1 MFALVA
7 HRETETN
14 AALVAAASR
23 WCEAE
28 RLSPRA
34 ALARL
39 RAGDV
44 ALARL
49 DVRSDVDGVEPGLWA
64 LGRLAARGVRVLN
77 PPSALLTA
85 HDKLLTARELA
96 RAGIPHPMTQL
107 VLAGETP
114 PAVDGPVVVKPRF
127 GSWGR
132 DVRLCHD
139 SAELDSALTDFASRR
154 WFTAQGALVQELVP
168 PCGFDLRVLVAGGN
182 VIGAIRRRAAA
193 GEWRTNVALG
203 GCREAVDPPLEACE
217 LAIAAADAAG
227 ADLVG
232 VDLLPYGSGWVVIE
246 INGAVDF
253 TPAYAALD
261 PYAAA
266 VHALDVAADLT
277 RRDDT
282 SVVALPVVPQPVV
295 STAAAVVAHV
305 SPEPPHDV
313 LTPPSALA
321 GEPVAADGDALA
333 VEV

>member
-49 DVRSDVDGVEPGLWA
+49 DVRRDVDGVEPGLWT

-96 RAGIPHPMTQL
+96 RAGLPHPTTQL

-139 SAELDSALTDFASRR
+139 AAELDSALADFSSRR
-154 WFTAQGALVQELVP
+154 WFTTQGALVQELVP

-182 VIGAIRRRAAA
+182 VIGAIRRRAAL

-203 GCREAVDPPLEACE
+203 GCRESVEPPIDACE

-227 ADLVG
+227 GDLVG

-253 TPAYAALD
+253 TRAYSALD

-266 VHALDVAADLT
+266 VHALDVAAELT

-282 SVVALPVVPQPVV
+282 SVVALPFVPAPAV
-295 STAAAVVAHV
+295 SAAAAVVAHISSDQPIDV
-305 SPEPPHDV
+305 MTGPSP
-313 LTPPSALA
+313 LA
-321 GEPVAADGDALA
+321 GDAPAADGDAVA
-333 VEV
+333 VEL